1 MTRDEI
7 QRVIDD
13 EINPALETHGG
24 YVLIRDFD
32 KEQKSLKLYMGGGCQ
47 GCAASMETLKFN
59 IEDLLREQFPN
70 LGEIEDVTDHDAG
83 ENPYL

>member
-32 KEQKSLKLYMGGGCQ
+32 KEQKSLKLHMGGGCQ